1 MKHILLLM
9 LALISIATNA
19 QNLDHSLIKQ
29 LSQRSEIQTA
39 KISPTGQYLALG
51 VVKNDTQVISVLDL
65 TSNKFTSHVRLPREN
80 EFGGFFWAN
89 DERIVAK
96 VMIKR
101 SWQEFSSD
109 AGELYAFNYDGSR
122 KKLIYGYRTGK
133 MQTGTSIKQRESTYG
148 WAGIVDLLSDEPNN
162 ILISST
168 PMSKSGA
175 KIAKVQRL
183 DIYKGTLK
191 KGGHVSPIP
200 YAEFLTKNDGSLGL
214 AQGIDENN
222 KRHLYWLKDNKDW
235 QEVLFKQ
242 NTDSVTPLS
251 FDESGEN
258 IYVIGDF
265 GQDKKGLYKLNLKT
279 GEQKS
284 IFTDEK
290 VDIANYEQSTVDNQ
304 IYALRLDNG
313 LPEYIM
319 VNKNHEEAK
328 VFKQLLAS
336 FPNAQIKITS
346 KTRASDKFIFFV
358 GSDTDPGSLYLYDK
372 KENNL
377 RFLFSYR
384 SQVDKS
390 KFTKSEPFQFVTND
404 NVTLRGYF
412 TPSKNYDSDKV
423 NKMVVL
429 VHGGPQA
436 RDSWLFDSDVH
447 VLSQHGYSVL
457 RVNFRGSVG
466 YGTEF
471 EHAGFKQWGGDIQ
484 QDIAEAVDWAVNNK
498 RISAENICI
507 AGHSFGGYSA
517 VMSPINYP
525 EKYRCAVASM
535 GVYDL
540 PLMYEE
546 GDTIEVNFG
555 ESLLNNLLGT
565 DKKIQQQ
572 MSPAFNVSRLKT
584 PLFIFHGNKDW
595 RAPIE
600 QADSLLYALNEA
612 DKPYQYH
619 LFDKEGHGFFN
630 PDSRVTFY
638 TKMLTFLDKHL
649 AD

>member
-1 MKHILLLM
+1 
-9 LALISIATNA
+9 
-19 QNLDHSLIKQ
+19 
-29 LSQRSEIQTA
+29 
-39 KISPTGQYLALG
+39 
-51 VVKNDTQVISVLDL
+51 
-65 TSNKFTSHVRLPREN
+65 
-80 EFGGFFWAN
+80 
-89 DERIVAK
+89 
-96 VMIKR
+96 MIKS

-109 AGELYAFNYDGSR
+109 KGELYAFNYDGSR

-148 WAGIVDLLSDEPNN
+148 WARVIDPLYGDREH
-162 ILISST
+162 ILISSR
-168 PMSKSGA
+168 PWSKSGSKKA
-175 KIAKVQRL
+175 RVLRL

-242 NTDSVTPLS
+242 NTGNVTPLS
-251 FDESGEN
+251 FDESGDN
-258 IYVIGDF
+258 VYAIGDF

-290 VDIANYEQSTVDNQ
+290 VDIAHYEQSTVDNQ

-319 VNKNHEEAK
+319 VKKNHEEAK

-336 FPNAQIKITS
+336 FPNAQISITS
-346 KTRASDKFIFFV
+346 KTRASDKFVFFV
-358 GSDTDPGSLYLYDK
+358 GSDTDPGSIYLYDK
-372 KENNL
+372 QKKQL
-377 RFLFSYR
+377 KFLFLYR
-384 SQVDKS
+384 SKINKKD
-390 KFTKSEPFQFVTND
+390 FMKSEPFQFITSD
-404 NVTLRGYF
+404 NTTIRGYF
-412 TPSKNYDSDKV
+412 TPAKNYATDKV

-429 VHGGPQA
+429 VHGGPQT

-457 RVNFRGSVG
+457 RVNYRGSIG

-484 QDIAEAVDWAVNNK
+484 QDIAEAVDWAITNK
-498 RISAENICI
+498 DISAETVCI

-546 GDTIEVNFG
+546 GDITRLNFG
-555 ESLLNNLLGT
+555 TSFLNTVLGT

-600 QADSLLYALNEA
+600 QAESLLDALNEA
-612 DKPYQYH
+612 EKPYQYH
-619 LFDKEGHGFFN
+619 LFDKEGHGFYN
-630 PDSRVTFY
+630 PDSRATFY

>member
-1 MKHILLLM
+1 MKHILLLL
-9 LALISIATNA
+9 LAIVTITANA
-19 QNLDHSLIKQ
+19 QKLDHSLIKQ

-51 VVKNDTQVISVLDL
+51 VVKNNTQVISVLDL
-65 TSNKFTSHVRLPREN
+65 TSNKFTSHVRLPKGN
-80 EFGGFFWAN
+80 EFGDFFWAN

-96 VMIKR
+96 VMINN

-109 AGELYAFNYDGSR
+109 NGELYAFNYDGSHQ
-122 KKLIYGYRTGK
+122 KMIYGYRTGK
-133 MQTGTSIKQRESTYG
+133 VQARTAIKQRKSTYG
-148 WAGIVDLLSDEPNN
+148 WANVIDSLPNDSN
-162 ILISST
+162 HILISST
-168 PMSKSGA
+168 PMSKSGS
-175 KIAKVQRL
+175 KIARVVRL
-183 DIYKGTLK
+183 DIYKGIVK
-191 KGGHVSPIP
+191 KGSHISPIS
-200 YAEFLTKNDGSLGL
+200 YAYFLTKNDGSLGL
-214 AQGIDENN
+214 VQGIDENN
-222 KRHLYWLKDNKDW
+222 KRHIYWLKGNKDW

-242 NTDSVTPLS
+242 NTDKVIPLS
-251 FDESGEN
+251 FDGSGEN
-258 IYVIGDF
+258 VYVLSDF
-265 GQDKKGLYKLNLKT
+265 GRDKKGLHKLNLKT
-279 GEQKS
+279 GKQKS
-284 IFTDEK
+284 IFTDAK
-290 VDIANYEQSTVDNQ
+290 VDIADYEQSTVDNQ

-336 FPNAQIKITS
+336 FPNAQISITS
-346 KTRASDKFIFFV
+346 KTRASDKFVFYV

-372 KENNL
+372 KQNNL

-384 SQVDKS
+384 SQLDKS
-390 KFTKSEPFQFVTND
+390 KLIKSEPFQFLTSDKLTVS
-404 NVTLRGYF
+404 GYF
-412 TPSKNYDSDKV
+412 TPANSYASDKA

-436 RDSWLFDSDVH
+436 RDSWLFNSDVH
-447 VLSQHGYSVL
+447 LLSQHGYSVL

-466 YGTEF
+466 YGTAF
-471 EHAGFKQWGGDIQ
+471 EQSGFKQWGGDIQ
-484 QDIAEAVDWAVNNK
+484 QDIAEAVDWAVKNK
-498 RISAENICI
+498 NISADNVCI

-517 VMSPINYP
+517 VMNPINYP

-546 GDTIEVNFG
+546 GDTTEVYFG
-555 ESLLNNLLGT
+555 ESLLNELLGT

-572 MSPAFNVSRLKT
+572 MSPAFNADKLKI
-584 PLFIFHGNKDW
+584 PLFVFHGDKDI

-600 QADSLLYALNEA
+600 QAESLFDALNEA
-612 DKPYQYH
+612 EKPYQYH

-638 TKMLTFLDKHL
+638 TKMLTFLDEHL

>member
-1 MKHILLLM
+1 MFAYLEKM
-9 LALISIATNA
+9 
-19 QNLDHSLIKQ
+19 NL
-29 LSQRSEIQTA
+29 
-39 KISPTGQYLALG
+39 
-51 VVKNDTQVISVLDL
+51 VI
-65 TSNKFTSHVRLPREN
+65 
-80 EFGGFFWAN
+80 FFWAN

-96 VMIKR
+96 VMIKH

-109 AGELYAFNYDGSR
+109 NGELYAFNYDGSR

-133 MQTGTSIKQRESTYG
+133 MQTGTSIKQLKSTYG
-148 WAGIVDLLSDEPNN
+148 WAHVVDSLSDDPNH

-168 PMSKSGA
+168 PMSKSGSKNA
-175 KIAKVQRL
+175 RVLRL
-183 DIYKGTLK
+183 DIYSGKQRKGSHL
-191 KGGHVSPIP
+191 SPIS
-200 YAEFLTKNDGSLGL
+200 YAKFLTKNDGSLGL
-214 AQGIDENN
+214 ALGIDEDN
-222 KRHLYWLKDNKDW
+222 KKHLYWLKNNKDW
-235 QEVLFKQ
+235 QEVLLTQDIDKII
-242 NTDSVTPLS
+242 PLS

-258 IYVIGDF
+258 VYVLSDF
-265 GQDKKGLYKLNLKT
+265 GQDKKGLHKLNLMT
-279 GEQKS
+279 GKQKS
-284 IFTDEK
+284 IFTDAY
-290 VDIANYEQSTVDNQ
+290 VDIANYEQSSVDNQ

-336 FPNAQIKITS
+336 FPNSQISITS
-346 KTRASDKFIFFV
+346 KTRASDKFVFFV

-372 KENNL
+372 QKNNL

-384 SQVDKS
+384 SQVNK
-390 KFTKSEPFQFVTND
+390 KTLIKSEPFQFITSD
-404 NVTLRGYF
+404 NVTVKGYF
-412 TPSKNYDSDKV
+412 TPAKNYASDKV

-457 RVNFRGSVG
+457 RVNYRGSIG
-466 YGTEF
+466 YGTAF
-471 EHAGFKQWGGDIQ
+471 EQSGFKQWGGDIQ
-484 QDIAEAVDWAVNNK
+484 QDIAEAVDWAINK
-498 RISAENICI
+498 KNISAEKVCI
-507 AGHSFGGYSA
+507 TGHSFGGYSA
-517 VMSPINYP
+517 VMNPINYP

-546 GDTIEVNFG
+546 GDITNLNF
-555 ESLLNNLLGT
+555 STSFLNTVLGT
-565 DKKIQQQ
+565 DKKVQQQ
-572 MSPAFNVSRLKT
+572 MSPAYNANKLVT
-584 PLFIFHGNKDW
+584 PLFIFHGNEDL

-600 QADSLLYALNEA
+600 QAKSLLEALNEA
-612 DKPYQYH
+612 EKPYQYH
-619 LFDKEGHGFFN
+619 LFDKEGHGFYN

-638 TKMLTFLDKHL
+638 TKMLTFLDEHL